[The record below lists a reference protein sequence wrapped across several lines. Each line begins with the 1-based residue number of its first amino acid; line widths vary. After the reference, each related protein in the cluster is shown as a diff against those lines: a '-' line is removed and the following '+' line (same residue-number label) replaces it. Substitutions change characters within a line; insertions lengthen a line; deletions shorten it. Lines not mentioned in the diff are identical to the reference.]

1 MCALAVAAPVAA
13 APRGAEQL
21 RLEAPEVTATGEVR
35 VLAHVPE
42 AFSGRALP
50 DSAFAAEQDGRE
62 VPVTG
67 VRLAE
72 DDAHLVLA
80 VDTGVEPDVL
90 AVHQSAAADLLRA
103 LPAEL
108 PSFVLPSGA
117 ATTARRAVL
126 DVGALRP
133 GDGDL
138 WKDLPEHPSGRRWL
152 VVLTDCPG
160 VQRLPEPSAPADGQL
175 SLLVTGSGCEERAR
189 GLASATGGTAHTGLD
204 DPARAVAAADAVAA
218 DLLGQYRL
226 EVAADEEA
234 GPVTLT
240 VASAGL
246 TARGQLPVASTTST
260 APLALQDADSA
271 GPARWLLVGLALL
284 TAAAAVAY
292 GVRDLRTD

>member
-1 MCALAVAAPVAA
+1 MVARVPDAL
-13 APRGAEQL
+13 
-21 RLEAPEVTATGEVR
+21 TGR
-35 VLAHVPE
+35 VL
-42 AFSGRALP
+42 P
-50 DSAFAAEQDGRE
+50 DTAFAAEQDGRE

-72 DDAHLVLA
+72 DYAHLVLA
-80 VDTGVEPDVL
+80 VDTAVEPDVL
-90 AVHQSAAADLLRA
+90 AAHQAAAADLLRA

-138 WKDLPEHPSGRRWL
+138 WEGLPEHPSGRRWL
-152 VVLTDCPG
+152 VALTDCAG
-160 VQRLPEPSAPADGQL
+160 VQRLPEPSAPADAQL

-189 GLASATGGTAHTGLD
+189 ALAAATGGTVRTGLE
-204 DPARAVAAADAVAA
+204 DPAQAVAAADAVAA

-226 EVAADEEA
+226 EIAADGA
-234 GPVTLT
+234 SGPVAIT
-240 VASAGL
+240 VTSAGV
-246 TARGQLPVASTTST
+246 TASGQVPVATTTST
-260 APLALQDADSA
+260 APVALQDAESRA
-271 GPARWLLVGLALL
+271 SSRRLLVGLALL

-292 GVRDLRTD
+292 GVRDLRTG